1 MKEFM
6 ENNKL
11 LIKDIARDTGL
22 SATEVSKFLTEG
34 LHLKEEKRRKLF
46 TWYLEKKLSCPVN
59 PGKFGLQVTG

>member
-22 SATEVSKFLTEG
+22 STTEVSKFLTEG
-34 LHLKEEKRRKLF
+34 LHMKDEKRRKLF
-46 TWYLEKKLSCPVN
+46 TWYLERKLTHPVN
-59 PGKFGLQVTG
+59 PGEFTKL